1 MLLTLSV
8 KNYALIEDLTVD
20 FTGGFTVITGETG
33 SGKSILIKSI
43 ELLTG
48 ARADLSSI
56 RSGCST
62 CAVTASFE
70 YNNSKVT
77 DFLDNFS
84 ISAENN
90 IVLMRRTIEN
100 TGKSKAFINDSQV
113 SISVLATL
121 GKLLVDFHKQDEK
134 HSLLDL
140 DSQLE
145 ILDNEIGDISP
156 LFKESSALYARI
168 KILRSKLEALNLSDI
183 ERERKID
190 LYSFQ
195 VREIEDAELETG
207 EDEKLELD
215 IPKLKNAE
223 IISVLSQEIVSALYS
238 SENSVLDNILRTKKN
253 IETISSYGVDASD
266 AVSLIEQA
274 YYQTEE
280 ACREVEVIL
289 SKTRL
294 DPEKLNASLERIEL
308 IKKLKKKYGSS
319 IEFII
324 EYKNKVSDELNSLN
338 NCKDDFEKLK
348 KELKSETK
356 RLSELCETISKKRQ
370 EAAQVFAKS
379 VQGKLFDL
387 EVKNAVFDVKFSRKE
402 PSANGYDL
410 VEFMFCAN
418 RGEKILPL
426 KNSGS
431 GGELSRLLL
440 AVELLSK
447 IKNDRVVIFDE
458 IDSGTGGKT
467 GGKIGEKLSELA
479 ERKQVFSV
487 THLAQV
493 AAFAGTH
500 IKIYK
505 ETKNSRTYTKAKM
518 LTETEHIEEIAR
530 MISGEKITKAALKHA
545 KDLVVASRKS
555 SRKNILLEKSVLSS

>member
-1 MLLTLSV
+1 MLLALSI
-8 KNYALIEDLTVD
+8 KNYALIEYLTID

-56 RSGCST
+56 RSGCSA
-62 CAVTASFE
+62 CDITASFE
-70 YNNSKVT
+70 YSNSKVD

-84 ISAENN
+84 ISAGNN
-90 IVLMRRTIEN
+90 IVLIRRTIEN
-100 TGKSKAFINDSQV
+100 TGKSKAFINDSHV
-113 SISVLATL
+113 SILALATL
-121 GKLLVDFHKQDEK
+121 GKLLIDFHGQDEK

-140 DSQLE
+140 DAQLE
-145 ILDNEIGDISP
+145 ILDNEIEDIRP
-156 LFKESSALYARI
+156 LLKESAALYAQI
-168 KILRSKLEALNLSDI
+168 KNLRSKLEALNLSDA
-183 ERERKID
+183 ERGRKND

-207 EDEKLELD
+207 EDKKLELD

-223 IISVLSQEIVSALYS
+223 KISALSQEIISALYS
-238 SENSVLDNILRTKKN
+238 SENSILGNILKTKKN
-253 IETISSYGVDASD
+253 IEAINSYGADASG

-280 ACREVEVIL
+280 AYREVDIIL

-294 DPEKLNASLERIEL
+294 DPEKLNASLERVEL

-319 IEFII
+319 IESVI
-324 EYKNKVSDELNSLN
+324 EYKNKIAGELNSLN
-338 NCKDDFEKLK
+338 NCKDNFEKLK

-379 VQGKLFDL
+379 VREKLFDL
-387 EVKNAVFDVKFSRKE
+387 EIKNAVFEVKFDRKE
-402 PSANGYDL
+402 LSADGYDL

-418 RGEKILPL
+418 KGEKTIPL
-426 KNSGS
+426 KNSAS
-431 GGELSRLLL
+431 GGELSRTLL
-440 AVELLSK
+440 ALKLSSK
-447 IKNDRVVIFDE
+447 IKTDRVVIFDE

-467 GGKIGEKLSELA
+467 GGNIGKKLSELA
-479 ERKQVFSV
+479 RRKQVFSV
-487 THLAQV
+487 THLAQI

-505 ETKNSRTYTKAKM
+505 ETENSRTYTKAKV

-530 MISGEKITKAALKHA
+530 MISGEKITKAALEHA
-545 KDLVVASRKS
+545 KDLVAASVKS
-555 SRKNILLEKSVLSS
+555 

>member
-1 MLLTLSV
+1 MLLALSV

-48 ARADLSSI
+48 ARTDLSSI
-56 RSGCST
+56 RSGCSS

-70 YNNSKVT
+70 YKNSKVA
-77 DFLDNFS
+77 DFLNNFS
-84 ISAENN
+84 ISTENN

-100 TGKSKAFINDSQV
+100 TGKSKAFINDLQV
-113 SISVLATL
+113 SISILATL
-121 GKLLVDFHKQDEK
+121 GKLLIDFHGQDEK
-134 HSLLDL
+134 DSLLDL

-156 LFKESSALYARI
+156 LFKEFSALYARI
-168 KILRSKLEALNLSDI
+168 KILRSKLEALNLSDS

-195 VREIEDAELETG
+195 VREIEDAELGTR
-207 EDEKLELD
+207 EDEKLESD
-215 IPKLKNAE
+215 ISKLKNAE
-223 IISVLSQEIVSALYS
+223 IISALSQEIISALYS
-238 SENSVLDNILRTKKN
+238 SENSILDNILRTKKN
-253 IETISSYGVDASD
+253 IEAVNSYGANASD
-266 AVSLIEQA
+266 TVSLIEQA
-274 YYQTEE
+274 YYQIEE
-280 ACREVEVIL
+280 AYREVEIIL

-294 DPEKLNASLERIEL
+294 DPEKLNASLKRIEL

-319 IEFII
+319 VESII
-324 EYKNKVSDELNSLN
+324 EYKNKIFGELNSLK
-338 NCKDDFEKLK
+338 NCKDDSQKFK

-370 EAAQVFAKS
+370 KAAQVFAKS
-379 VQGKLFDL
+379 VQEKLFDL
-387 EVKNAVFDVKFSRKE
+387 DIKNAVFDVKFNRKKL
-402 PSANGYDL
+402 SSDGYDL

-418 RGEKILPL
+418 KGEEVLPL
-426 KNSGS
+426 KNSAS

-440 AVELLSK
+440 AIELSSK
-447 IKNDRVVIFDE
+447 IKNDRTVIFDE

-479 ERKQVFSV
+479 GRKQVFSV

-505 ETKNSRTYTKAKM
+505 ETENSRTYTKAKM

-530 MISGEKITKAALKHA
+530 MISGEKITKVALEHA
-545 KDLVVASRKS
+545 KNLVVVS
-555 SRKNILLEKSVLSS
+555 EKSILSS

>member
-1 MLLTLSV
+1 MLLALSI

-33 SGKSILIKSI
+33 SGKSILVKSI
-43 ELLTG
+43 ELLIG

-56 RSGCST
+56 RSGCSV

-70 YNNSKVT
+70 YKNSKIA

-90 IVLMRRTIEN
+90 IILMRRTVEN

-113 SISVLATL
+113 NISVLVTL
-121 GKLLVDFHKQDEK
+121 GKLLIDFHRQDEK
-134 HSLLDL
+134 HFLLNL

-145 ILDNEIGDISP
+145 ILDNEIGDIGP
-156 LFKESSALYARI
+156 LLKESSALYARI
-168 KILRSKLEALNLSDI
+168 KILRSKFEFLNLSEA
-183 ERERKID
+183 EREGKID

-195 VREIEDAELETG
+195 VREIEDAQLETG
-207 EDEKLELD
+207 EDEELESD

-223 IISVLSQEIVSALYS
+223 KISTLSQEIISALYS
-238 SENSVLDNILRTKKN
+238 SENSVMGNILKTKKN
-253 IETISSYGVDASD
+253 IETVNSYGVDTSTAM
-266 AVSLIEQA
+266 SLIEQA

-280 ACREVEVIL
+280 SYKEIGIIL
-289 SKTRL
+289 SKTVL
-294 DPEKLNASLERIEL
+294 DPEKLDASLERIEL

-319 IEFII
+319 IESVI
-324 EYKNKVSDELNSLN
+324 EYKNKIADELNSLN
-338 NCKDDFEKLK
+338 NCKNDSEKLK

-356 RLSELCETISKKRQ
+356 RLSELCEIISKKRQ
-370 EAAQVFAKS
+370 EAARVFAES
-379 VQGKLFDL
+379 VRKKLFDL
-387 EVKNAVFDVKFSRKE
+387 EIKNAVFEVKFDRKE
-402 PSANGYDL
+402 PSADGYDL
-410 VEFMFCAN
+410 AEFMFCAN

-426 KNSGS
+426 KNSAS
-431 GGELSRLLL
+431 GGELSRVLL
-440 AVELLSK
+440 AVELSSK
-447 IKNDRVVIFDE
+447 IKTDRMVIFDE

-479 ERKQVFSV
+479 RRKQVFSV

-505 ETKNSRTYTKAKM
+505 TTKNSRTYTKAKM
-518 LTETEHIEEIAR
+518 LTEMEHVKEIAR
-530 MISGEKITKAALKHA
+530 MISGEKITKAALEHA
-545 KDLVVASRKS
+545 KDLVAISRKS
-555 SRKNILLEKSVLSS
+555 KS

>member
-1 MLLTLSV
+1 MLLALSV
-8 KNYALIEDLTVD
+8 KNYALIEDLVID

-56 RSGCST
+56 RSDCSA

-70 YNNSKVT
+70 YKNSKVA

-84 ISAENN
+84 IFAENN
-90 IVLMRRTIEN
+90 IVFMRRTIEN

-113 SISVLATL
+113 SISALATL
-121 GKLLVDFHKQDEK
+121 GKLLIDFYGQDEK
-134 HSLLDL
+134 HLLLDL

-145 ILDNEIGDISP
+145 VLDNEIGDISP
-156 LFKESSALYARI
+156 LLKESSALYTQI
-168 KILRSKLEALNLSDI
+168 KILRSKLEALNLSDV

-195 VREIEDAELETG
+195 VGEIEDAELETG
-207 EDEKLELD
+207 EDEKLESD

-223 IISVLSQEIVSALYS
+223 KISALSQEIISALYS
-238 SENSVLDNILRTKKN
+238 SENSVLGNILKTKKN
-253 IETISSYGVDASD
+253 IEAINSYGADASS

-280 ACREVEVIL
+280 AYREVEIIL

-294 DPEKLNASLERIEL
+294 NPEKLSTSLERIEL
-308 IKKLKKKYGSS
+308 IKKLKKKYGNS
-319 IEFII
+319 IESVI
-324 EYKNKVSDELNSLN
+324 EYKNKIDGELNSLN
-338 NCKDDFEKLK
+338 NCKDDSEKLE

-379 VQGKLFDL
+379 VQEKLFDL
-387 EVKNAVFDVKFSRKE
+387 EIENAVFEVKFDRKE
-402 PSANGYDL
+402 PSADGYDL

-418 RGEKILPL
+418 KGEKILPL
-426 KNSGS
+426 KSSAS
-431 GGELSRLLL
+431 GGELSRVLL
-440 AVELLSK
+440 AVELSSK
-447 IKNDRVVIFDE
+447 LKNDRVVIFDE

-479 ERKQVFSV
+479 GRKQVFSV

-505 ETKNSRTYTKAKM
+505 ETENSRTYTKAKM
-518 LTETEHIEEIAR
+518 LTQTEHIEEIAR
-530 MISGEKITKAALKHA
+530 MISGEKITKAALEHA
-545 KDLVVASRKS
+545 KDLVAASGKS
-555 SRKNILLEKSVLSS
+555 Q

>member
-1 MLLTLSV
+1 MLLALSV

-20 FTGGFTVITGETG
+20 LTGGFTVITGETG

-48 ARADLSSI
+48 ARADLSFI
-56 RSGCST
+56 RSGCSA

-70 YNNSKVT
+70 YKNSKVA
-77 DFLDNFS
+77 DFLANFS
-84 ISAENN
+84 ISTEND
-90 IVLMRRTIEN
+90 IVLMRRTVEN
-100 TGKSKAFINDSQV
+100 TGKSKSFINDSQV
-113 SISVLATL
+113 NMSVLATL
-121 GKLLVDFHKQDEK
+121 GKLLIDFHGQDEK

-145 ILDNEIGDISP
+145 ILDNEIGDIGP
-156 LFKESSALYARI
+156 LLKESSALYVRI
-168 KILRSKLEALNLSDI
+168 KILKSKLEALNLSDA

-195 VREIEDAELETG
+195 VREIEDVELETG
-207 EDEKLELD
+207 EDEKLESD

-223 IISVLSQEIVSALYS
+223 KISALSQEVISALYS
-238 SENSVLDNILRTKKN
+238 SENSVLGNILKTKKN
-253 IETISSYGVDASD
+253 IEAINSYGADASA

-280 ACREVEVIL
+280 AYREIEIIL

-294 DPEKLNASLERIEL
+294 DPEKLNAFLERIEL

-319 IEFII
+319 IESVV
-324 EYKNKVSDELNSLN
+324 EYKNKIAGELNSLN
-338 NCKDDFEKLK
+338 NCKDNFEKLK

-370 EAAQVFAKS
+370 EAARAFAKS
-379 VQGKLFDL
+379 VREKLFDL
-387 EVKNAVFDVKFSRKE
+387 EIKNAVFEVKFDRKE
-402 PSANGYDL
+402 PSADGYDL
-410 VEFMFCAN
+410 AEFMFCAN
-418 RGEKILPL
+418 KGEKILPL
-426 KNSGS
+426 KNSAS
-431 GGELSRLLL
+431 GGELSRVLL
-440 AVELLSK
+440 AVELSSK
-447 IKNDRVVIFDE
+447 IKNDRAVIFDE
-458 IDSGTGGKT
+458 IDSGTSGKT
-467 GGKIGEKLSELA
+467 GEKIGEKLSELA
-479 ERKQVFSV
+479 GRKQVFSV

-505 ETKNSRTYTKAKM
+505 ETENSRTYAKAKILSEM
-518 LTETEHIEEIAR
+518 EHIEEIAR
-530 MISGEKITKAALKHA
+530 MISGEKITKAALEHA
-545 KDLVVASRKS
+545 KDLVAASGKS
-555 SRKNILLEKSVLSS
+555 K

>member
-1 MLLTLSV
+1 MLLALSV

-20 FTGGFTVITGETG
+20 FTRGFTVITGETG

-43 ELLTG
+43 ELLIG
-48 ARADLSSI
+48 AKADLSSI
-56 RSGCST
+56 RSGCSACT
-62 CAVTASFE
+62 VTASFE
-70 YNNSKVT
+70 YKSSKVA

-84 ISAENN
+84 IPAENN

-100 TGKSKAFINDSQV
+100 TGKSKAFINGSQV
-113 SISVLATL
+113 SISVIATL
-121 GKLLVDFHKQDEK
+121 GKLLIDFHGQDEK
-134 HSLLDL
+134 HLLLDL

-156 LFKESSALYARI
+156 LFKKSSASYARI
-168 KILRSKLEALNLSDI
+168 KILRSKFEDLNLSDA

-195 VREIEDAELETG
+195 IREIEDAELEVG

-223 IISVLSQEIVSALYS
+223 KICALSQEIISALYS

-253 IETISSYGVDASD
+253 IEAVNSYGADASD

-280 ACREVEVIL
+280 AYREVEVVL

-294 DPEKLNASLERIEL
+294 DPEKLNVSLERIEL

-319 IEFII
+319 IESVI
-324 EYKNKVSDELNSLN
+324 EYKNKISDELNSLN
-338 NCKDDFEKLK
+338 NCKDDSEKLK
-348 KELKSETK
+348 KELKLETK
-356 RLSELCETISKKRQ
+356 RLSELCKTISKKRQ

-379 VQGKLFDL
+379 VQRKLFDL
-387 EVKNAVFDVKFSRKE
+387 EIKNAVFDIKFDRKE
-402 PSANGYDL
+402 PSADGYDL

-418 RGEKILPL
+418 KGEKVLPL
-426 KNSGS
+426 KNSAS

-440 AVELLSK
+440 AVEVSSK
-447 IKNDRVVIFDE
+447 IKTDRVVIFDE

-479 ERKQVFSV
+479 GRKQVFSV

-493 AAFAGTH
+493 AAFAETH

-505 ETKNSRTYTKAKM
+505 ETENSRTYTKAKM
-518 LTETEHIEEIAR
+518 LTETEHIEEMAR
-530 MISGEKITKAALKHA
+530 IISGEKITKAALEHA
-545 KDLVVASRKS
+545 KDLVAASGKS
-555 SRKNILLEKSVLSS
+555 ILSS